1 MSDLENFFAAPRKV
15 KAEENKTLPK
25 KEEKKI
31 EAIEPEVEKEEIEIK
46 PKFVPM
52 VEEDFPKERY
62 QATPKKKIER
72 KFDKYVSKRTQL
84 NEEDTI
90 FLTSLEK
97 SISFARKKINVD
109 PSVNRVTANTIIRL
123 VIEKFAD
130 KAEEYI
136 EKHPN
141 IYNKLQT
148 EEEVRDWINKL

>member
-15 KAEENKTLPK
+15 KAEENKTPTK
-25 KEEKKI
+25 KEEKKVEVI
-31 EAIEPEVEKEEIEIK
+31 ETQPEQEEKVE

-90 FLTSLEK
+90 FLASLEK
-97 SISFARKKINVD
+97 SISFARKKMNVD

-148 EEEVRDWINKL
+148 EDEVREWISKI